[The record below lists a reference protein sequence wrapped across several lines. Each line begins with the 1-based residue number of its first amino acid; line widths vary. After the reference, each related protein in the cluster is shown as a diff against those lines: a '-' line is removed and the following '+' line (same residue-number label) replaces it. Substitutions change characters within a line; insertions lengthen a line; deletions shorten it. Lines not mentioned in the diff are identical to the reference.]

1 MFKNESEKCAE
12 NVVSKDADGVDAL
25 TKTNWSLQ
33 DIQVT
38 PVHSN
43 VLVKLLWFFISCV
56 DKRRSAS

>member
-33 DIQVT
+33 AYK
-38 PVHSN
+38 S
-43 VLVKLLWFFISCV
+43 LLYIPMFW
-56 DKRRSAS
+56 